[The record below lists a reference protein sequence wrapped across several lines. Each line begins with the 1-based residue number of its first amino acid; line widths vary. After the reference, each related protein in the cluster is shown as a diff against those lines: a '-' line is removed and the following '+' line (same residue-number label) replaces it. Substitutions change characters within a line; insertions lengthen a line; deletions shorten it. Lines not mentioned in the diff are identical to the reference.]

1 MTQKMSNEE
10 RRKGIGSSDANTI
23 MRGDWL
29 DLIKIKK
36 GEMNPPTLEDIFK
49 VQLGTYTESF
59 NIKWLQK
66 IWKKKYKDSFIEA
79 ADPNSYIEKQ
89 LPIGKDKLTLYA
101 NPDGWLLRNGTKKHF
116 TGVVECKHTYSGNTW
131 DNIIESYYPQI
142 HHQMFVTD
150 SPECVLSIICGNDFR
165 FKIIKYD
172 PNYAEELIAMEK
184 EFWYNIIG
192 GKNGVNQNK
201 NT

>member
-49 VQLGTYTESF
+49 VQLGTY
-59 NIKWLQK
+59 
-66 IWKKKYKDSFIEA
+66 
-79 ADPNSYIEKQ
+79 
-89 LPIGKDKLTLYA
+89 
-101 NPDGWLLRNGTKKHF
+101 PDGWLCRRVIENGEKKH
-116 TGVVECKHTYSGNTW
+116 TIGVVECKHTYSGNTW